1 MNKEKYDIVDTM
13 YDDYVHESKD
23 LVANLANI
31 SAILFDIITD
41 INWLGFY
48 LYKEMDKTLILGPF
62 QGRPAIDTISITDG
76 VCGTCAREQKTII
89 VDDVH
94 SFCGHIACDIRS
106 KSEIVVPVFN
116 KDGDLFAIIDV
127 DSPIKARFTDKEKVL
142 LEHVARR
149 LKTIV

>member
-1 MNKEKYDIVDTM
+1 MNKEKYEKIDVL
-13 YDDYVHESKD
+13 YDEYVHESKD
-23 LVANLANI
+23 LVANLANV
-31 SAILFDIITD
+31 SAILFNLITD

-48 LYKEMDKTLILGPF
+48 LYNEREKTLILGPF
-62 QGRPAIDTISITDG
+62 QGRPAIDTISISDG

-94 SFCGHIACDIRS
+94 NFCGHIACDIRS

-116 KDGDLFAIIDV
+116 KDGNLFAVIDV
-127 DSPIKARFTDKEKVL
+127 DAPIIARFTNKEKEL

-149 LKTIV
+149 LKSIV